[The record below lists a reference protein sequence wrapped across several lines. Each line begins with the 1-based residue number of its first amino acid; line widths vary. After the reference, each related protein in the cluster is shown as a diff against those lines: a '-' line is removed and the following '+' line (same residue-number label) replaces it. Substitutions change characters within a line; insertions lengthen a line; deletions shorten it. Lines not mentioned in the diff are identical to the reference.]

1 MKLICSVCNTPLDY
15 TVENDDP
22 EDFTYSVTPC
32 KECSGEAYNSG
43 YESGYNYGY
52 EAGYEEG
59 LENYDQEP
67 ETESE

>member
-1 MKLICSVCNTPLDY
+1 MKLICAVCNTPLDY

-32 KECSGEAYNSG
+32 KECSGEAYND
-43 YESGYNYGY
+43 GY

-59 LENYDQEP
+59 YEEGLEADQEP

>member
-32 KECSGEAYNSG
+32 KECSGEAYDSG
-43 YESGYNYGY
+43 YEAGYVV
-52 EAGYEEG
+52 GYEEG
-59 LENYDQEP
+59 LEADDQEP

>member
-15 TVENDDP
+15 TVENDDL

-43 YESGYNYGY
+43 YEV
-52 EAGYEEG
+52 GYEEG
-59 LENYDQEP
+59 LEADQEP